1 MGSSVIIIQEGVE
14 TALEETV
21 TFLGTGTA
29 GTKGACRRLVF
40 PTTVT
45 PLLAPIN
52 YVVAGLCWDPDT
64 TLNLD
69 NVVLA
74 VPRTEIVKTLGTT
87 RLVTFHDAVDD
98 VIVTEIWNGGGR
110 RASMPTSLLRL
121 FLEYWLNQP
130 GFQLSGQQYITWEP
144 RDRTAHTYS
153 VEIVSISVGG
163 RGTLN
168 IRDIR
173 DQGGDVLDNAE
184 ALLNPVGI
192 SAGFVDEEVRLEM
205 RVVAELT

>member
-29 GTKGACRRLVF
+29 GEKGACRRLVF

-74 VPRTEIVKTLGTT
+74 VPRTEVVKTLGTT
-87 RLVTFHDAVDD
+87 RLVTFRDGTDD
-98 VIVTEIWNGGGR
+98 VIVTEIWSANGG
-110 RASMPTSLLRL
+110 ATMPTSLLRL

-130 GFQLSGQQYITWEP
+130 SFQLSGQQYITWEP
-144 RDRTAHTYS
+144 RDRTTHTYS

-163 RGTLN
+163 RNTLN

-173 DQGGDVLDNAE
+173 DQGGEVFDNAE
-184 ALLNPVGI
+184 GLLNPLGV

-205 RVVAELT
+205 RIVAELT

>member
-1 MGSSVIIIQEGVE
+1 MGSSAIIIQEGVE
-14 TALEETV
+14 TVLEETV
-21 TFLGTGTA
+21 IFLGTGTA

-40 PTTVT
+40 PTGVT

-52 YVVAGLCWDPDT
+52 YTISGLCWNPDT

-69 NVVLA
+69 NEVLA
-74 VPRTEIVKTLGTT
+74 VPRTEVVKTLGTT
-87 RLVTFHDAVDD
+87 RLVTFRDGVDD
-98 VIVTEIWNGGGR
+98 VIVTEIWSGGR
-110 RASMPTSLLRL
+110 ATMTTSFLRL
-121 FLEYWLNQP
+121 LLEYWLNQP
-130 GFQLSGQQYITWEP
+130 AFQLSGQQYITWEP

-153 VEIVSISVGG
+153 IEIVSISVGG

-173 DQGGDVLDNAE
+173 DQGGEILANAE
-184 ALLNPVGI
+184 ALLNPAGV

-205 RVVAELT
+205 RIVAELT